1 MGSRIG
7 PSCLT
12 GAAAMSHPLHL
23 PDLTIK
29 GFRGID
35 QLAIPRLGRV
45 TLIAGKNGVGKTTV
59 LEAVRVFAARGRFS
73 VLFELL
79 RSRKEID
86 VEADKYSH
94 WASEV
99 DSTSLFYGRNQCKQ
113 PSISIGPKSERL
125 CIDIVS
131 LEEEAPTLL
140 SIVDPVQGLSVR
152 FRDKRQIR
160 WNFSENNLLLF
171 QRHQPLPENDK
182 PDPEIQCEHMGPEIP
197 SEREIALRW
206 DSVALTNDEARA
218 VQALELILSHEVL
231 GVAAIGDGE
240 TGSRRRTVVR
250 LEQQDRPVPLRSL
263 GDGAVRLFGTALS
276 LATSGGGFL
285 LIDEAE
291 NGIHHTVQHDFW
303 AMVLQ
308 MAHANDVQV
317 LATTHSWDCVRGFAY
332 ASAEN
337 EDADG
342 LLVRLDRDEAGL
354 RAVEYSEEGLLTA
367 AEQGIEVR

>member
-1 MGSRIG
+1 
-7 PSCLT
+7 
-12 GAAAMSHPLHL
+12 MSDPLHL

-35 QLAIPRLGRV
+35 HLKIPHLGRV
-45 TLIAGKNGVGKTTV
+45 TLLAGKNGVGKTTV

-86 VEADKYSH
+86 VEADEYSH

-99 DSTSLFYGRNQCKQ
+99 DSTSLFYGRNTCKQ
-113 PSISIGPKSERL
+113 PSISIGRKLERL

-131 LEEEAPTLL
+131 LEEEVPTLL

-182 PDPEIQCEHMGPEIP
+182 PDPEIQCEHLGPEIP
-197 SEREIALRW
+197 SERDIARSW

-218 VQALELILSHEVL
+218 VKALELILGHEVL
-231 GVAAIGDGE
+231 GVAVVGDGE
-240 TGSRRRTVVR
+240 PRGSRRRTVVR
-250 LEQQDRPVPLRSL
+250 LKQQDRPVPLRSL

-276 LATSGGGFL
+276 LATSSGGFL

-308 MAHANDVQV
+308 MAHANDIQV

-332 ASAEN
+332 AAAEN

-342 LLVRLDRDEAGL
+342 LLVRLDRDETGL
-354 RAVEYSEEGLLTA
+354 RAVGYSEEGLLTA